1 MAKRIALF
9 AAVGLGVLSI
19 AAARAEGP
27 DIITVRQTAF
37 DLNGASFAY
46 IRAVVKDKG
55 DVKQLEVAG
64 KAIARWASVIPTMF
78 PPGTE
83 KGGDTKALPEIWSDP
98 AGFKKDA
105 EALGTAGM
113 KLASAAKAGDAE
125 AVGAATKEMGEACGA
140 CHKAYRAK

>member
-9 AAVGLGVLSI
+9 AAIGLGVLSI

-37 DLNGASFAY
+37 DLNNASFAF
-46 IRAVVKDKG
+46 IRAVVKDRG
-55 DVKQLEVAG
+55 DVKQLEAPG
-64 KAIARWASVIPTMF
+64 KAIGRWASVIPTMF

-83 KGGDTKALPEIWSDP
+83 KGGETKALPEIWSDS

-105 EALGTAGM
+105 DALGTAAM
-113 KLASAAKAGDAE
+113 KLASAAKAGDAD
-125 AVGAATKEMGEACGA
+125 AVAAATKEMGEACGA